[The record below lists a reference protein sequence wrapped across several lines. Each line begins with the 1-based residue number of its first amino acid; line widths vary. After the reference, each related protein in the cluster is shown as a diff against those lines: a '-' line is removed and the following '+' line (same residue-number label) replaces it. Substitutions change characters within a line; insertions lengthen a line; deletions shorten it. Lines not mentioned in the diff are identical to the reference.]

1 MKKVYRKVVGDEIR
15 YSHTFETIIDD
26 TNTYNDFNFYQLISP
41 KDVQSNKK
49 NNKFD
54 KNTPNTAATVDTTV
68 VVVDTGAIR
77 TTEDYGR
84 QQNAK
89 YKYLSEYYGAYRT
102 YKQNNSGGTS
112 FEYIFN
118 FDQGLKITILGQD
131 PIFTNQATIIDYGL
145 NLNARLTSTR
155 INYNLGNIDK
165 EFFKKKMGDK
175 LISAGWEKGL
185 NDNYFKNRVNQNEI
199 YLNEYGL
206 ILYYH

>member
-1 MKKVYRKVVGDEIR
+1 M
-15 YSHTFETIIDD
+15 
-26 TNTYNDFNFYQLISP
+26 
-41 KDVQSNKK
+41 
-49 NNKFD
+49 
-54 KNTPNTAATVDTTV
+54 
-68 VVVDTGAIR
+68 
-77 TTEDYGR
+77 
-84 QQNAK
+84 
-89 YKYLSEYYGAYRT
+89 SEYYGAYRT

-112 FEYIFN
+112 FEYNFN
-118 FDQGLKITILGQD
+118 FDQGLKIPILGQD